1 MKPLLILLQQR
12 KLKFNVLA
20 NAVGYSWLALVQIA
34 LIPVYIT
41 FMGIEAYGLLGFYIT
56 LQAILQVFDLG
67 LTPTLNRE
75 IARLSTMPEGDSG
88 TRSFVR
94 TIEYI
99 YWPIGILIAIS
110 ILTAA
115 PYISSHWIH
124 AELLSKDT
132 VREAILLMSG
142 LMLIQWPLALYLGG
156 LMGTQKQVLVSSLQI
171 GFSIFTDGGAILVL
185 WLVSPTLTAFLKW
198 QIIAGLI
205 RLLCF
210 RKVLWSCLPA
220 AAEAARFD
228 RGCLKRVRHF
238 AAGMSGI
245 ALTAVILTQFDRVV
259 LSRLLS
265 LEQFGYYMIAATA
278 ANGLL
283 MIVNPVFSAVFP
295 RFSSLAA
302 AGNTGSVKKLY
313 HLSTQLLSVLIFPL
327 GVTVCIFS
335 RELLLLW
342 TGSGELARSAAV
354 ILCLLVIGR
363 MLNGLMHIPYALQL
377 AYGWTGLGLRINIF
391 LVILFIPG
399 VVWAASQYGGVGAA
413 ATWAAMNA
421 IYMIIG
427 IPLTHR
433 RLLPG
438 EASRWFMEGLLL
450 PLVTSLGVI
459 GVGWRV
465 LPFYDFSPAGGIYA
479 CLIVMAAIACSCL
492 GAPEAR
498 RWAFEELAKIRRA
511 LV

>member
-1 MKPLLILLQQR
+1 MKPLSILLLQR

-20 NAVGYSWLALVQIA
+20 NAAGFSWLALVQIA
-34 LIPVYIT
+34 LIPVYIA
-41 FMGIEAYGLLGFYIT
+41 FMGIESYGLLGFYVT
-56 LQAILQVFDLG
+56 MQAILQVFDLG

-75 IARLSTMPEGDSG
+75 IARLSISPEGDSG

-99 YWPIGILIAIS
+99 YWPIGILMAIS
-110 ILTAA
+110 ILAAA

-124 AELLSKDT
+124 AKMLSEET

-156 LMGTQKQVLVSSLQI
+156 LMGTQKQVLVNGLQI
-171 GFSIFTDGGAILVL
+171 GFSIFSDGGAILVL
-185 WLVSPTLTAFLKW
+185 WLVSPTITAFLEW
-198 QIIAGLI
+198 QIVAGLI
-205 RLLCF
+205 RLLCL
-210 RKVLWSCLPA
+210 RKVLWGCLPA
-220 AAEAARFD
+220 AGDAVRFN
-228 RGCLKRVRHF
+228 RGDLKRVRHF
-238 AAGMSGI
+238 ALGMSGI

-283 MIVNPVFSAVFP
+283 IIVNPVFSAVFP

-302 AGNTGSVKKLY
+302 AGNTDRVKKLY
-313 HLSTQLLSVLIFPL
+313 HLSTQLMAILVIPP
-327 GVTVCIFS
+327 GVMLCIFS
-335 RELLLLW
+335 RELLLFW
-342 TGSGELARSAAV
+342 TGNSELAVNAGA
-354 ILCLLVIGR
+354 ILCFLVIGR
-363 MLNGLMHIPYALQL
+363 VLNGLMHIPYALQL
-377 AYGWTGLGLRINIF
+377 AYGWTALGFRINIF
-391 LVILFIPG
+391 LIILFVPG
-399 VVWAASQYGGVGAA
+399 VVWMANQYGGVGAA
-413 ATWAAMNA
+413 ATWAAINA
-421 IYMIIG
+421 IYMLVG

-438 EASRWFMEGLLL
+438 EASKWFMEGLLS
-450 PLVTSLGVI
+450 PIVISLGVI
-459 GVGWRV
+459 WAGWRV
-465 LPFYDFSPAGGIYA
+465 LPFYDFSPTGCVYA
-479 CLIVMAAIACSCL
+479 CLIVMAAITCSCL

-498 RWAFEELAKIRRA
+498 RWASGELAKIRRA

>member
-1 MKPLLILLQQR
+1 MKPLPILPQQH

-20 NAVGYSWLALVQIA
+20 NAAGYSWLALVQIA
-34 LIPVYIT
+34 LIPIYIT
-41 FMGIEAYGLLGFYIT
+41 FMGIEAYGLFGFYIT
-56 LQAILQVFDLG
+56 MQAILQVFDLG

-75 IARLSTMPEGDSG
+75 IARLSISPEGDSG

-110 ILTAA
+110 ILAAA
-115 PYISSHWIH
+115 PHISSHWIH
-124 AELLSKDT
+124 AKLLSEET

-156 LMGTQKQVLVSSLQI
+156 LMGTQKQVLVNGLQI

-185 WLVSPTLTAFLKW
+185 WLVSPTITAFLEW

-205 RLLCF
+205 RLFCL
-210 RKVLWSCLPA
+210 RKVLWSCLPV
-220 AAEAARFD
+220 AEKAVLFN

-283 MIVNPVFSAVFP
+283 IIVNPVFSAVFP
-295 RFSSLAA
+295 RFSSLVA
-302 AGNTGSVKKLY
+302 AGNTDNVKKLY
-313 HLSTQLLSVLIFPL
+313 HLSAQLMAILVLPL
-327 GVTVCIFS
+327 GAMLCTFS
-335 RELLLLW
+335 QELLLLW
-342 TGSGELARSAAV
+342 TGSSELALNAGA
-354 ILCLLVIGR
+354 IFCLLAIGR

-377 AYGWTGLGLRINIF
+377 AYGWTGLGFRINIF
-391 LVILFIPG
+391 LVILFVPG
-399 VVWAASQYGGVGAA
+399 VVWMASQYGGVGAA
-413 ATWAAMNA
+413 AMCAAINA
-421 IYMIIG
+421 IYMIVG

-438 EASRWFMEGLLL
+438 EASRWFVEGLFL
-450 PLVTSLGVI
+450 PFVISLGVI
-459 GVGWRV
+459 WAGRRV
-465 LPFYDFSPAGGIYA
+465 LPFYDFSPAGCAYA
-479 CLIVMAAIACSCL
+479 CFIVMAAITCSGL

-498 RWAFEELAKIRRA
+498 RWASEEFVKIRRA
-511 LV
+511 LF